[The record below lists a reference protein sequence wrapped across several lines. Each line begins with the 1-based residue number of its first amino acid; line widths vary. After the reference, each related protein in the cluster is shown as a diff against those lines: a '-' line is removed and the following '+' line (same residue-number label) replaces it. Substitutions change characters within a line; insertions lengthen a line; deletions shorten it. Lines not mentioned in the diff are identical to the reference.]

1 MGQKTVAVVGI
12 GFAPKRNTNR
22 KQPKTNAINDVSRDI
37 ERKENINSRTELIDA
52 AEANPTDPIE
62 MAGTI
67 QIGETATKAVV
78 GIGFAPKK
86 S

>member
-22 KQPKTNAINDVSRDI
+22 KQPKTNPIGVPQDI
-37 ERKENINSRTELIDA
+37 ERKENINPRAEPIYA

-62 MAGTI
+62 MAGAM
-67 QIGETATKAVV
+67 QIGETATKAVI
-78 GIGFAPKK
+78 GIGFAAKK